1 LIKTRTVNLAFRQ
14 YSDSGPV
21 LLVLHGLFGSQS
33 NWGWHNKQ
41 LAQHFQVYGLDL
53 RNHGDSPHDDNLDYP
68 AMAADVQA
76 FMSEEGIRR
85 CHLLGHSMGGKVG
98 MQLALTVP
106 ELLDSLTV
114 VDIAPID
121 YDSKA
126 DGHLQVIAGMRALTL
141 ANIKSRSEA
150 DKQLSAYIEDEGTRQ
165 FVLTNLQKD
174 AQGGYRWRLNLDAI
188 ENNYDRL
195 REAPE
200 VVAPFSKPTLFIKGA
215 ESNYITADHESE
227 IKSLFPMAEV
237 KIIMGAGHWVHAEK
251 PQAVQKV
258 VNDFLAK
265 SSA

>member
-1 LIKTRTVNLAFRQ
+1 M
-14 YSDSGPV
+14 

-33 NWGWHNKQ
+33 NWGWHSKQ

-76 FMSEEGIRR
+76 FMHEKGIQQ

-98 MQLALTVP
+98 MQLALAAL

-114 VDIAPID
+114 VDIAPVD
-121 YDSKA
+121 YGSKA
-126 DGHLQVIAGMRALTL
+126 DGHLQVIAGMRALAL
-141 ANIKSRSEA
+141 ASIKSRSEA
-150 DKQLSAYIEDEGTRQ
+150 DKQLSAYIADEGMRQ

-174 AQGGYRWRLNLDAI
+174 VQSGYRWRLNLDAI

-195 REAPE
+195 CEAPE
-200 VVAPFSKPTLFIKGA
+200 VVAPFNKPTLFIKGA
-215 ESNYITADHESE
+215 ESDYITADHGSK
-227 IKSLFPMAEV
+227 IKTLFPMSEV

-251 PQAVQKV
+251 PQTVQKV

-265 SSA
+265 SYA